1 MITII
6 QLPKNIVESS
16 ITEFQHCFDL
26 RPVPIDF
33 DYSFLMINHFWDY
46 IIISAKCYGEDFASS
61 YMGHVILSTIA
72 TSTILLFIFLHILL
86 PKLTI
91 LLYQKTSMQRFGLA
105 ERRFYALALSFIIGA
120 GTHQLYLKW
129 QQPILPVPPYYSPAM
144 VAFVVEFI
152 CPKVGRNRRKF
163 LFYSIGSAT
172 VLCIAYGIFY
182 QQIDFIYL
190 FSTIVA
196 IGFTFSNLQGL
207 LGKGCYRN
215 DYAIAYDHVALPI
228 NSMYNQLI
236 CTILYGTYMPERA
249 PHEAIPD
256 TFEEQYTMITH

>member
-61 YMGHVILSTIA
+61 YMGH
-72 TSTILLFIFLHILL
+72 
-86 PKLTI
+86 
-91 LLYQKTSMQRFGLA
+91 QRFGLA

-144 VAFVVEFI
+144 IAFVVEFI

-172 VLCIAYGIFY
+172 VLCIAY
-182 QQIDFIYL
+182 D
-190 FSTIVA
+190 
-196 IGFTFSNLQGL
+196 
-207 LGKGCYRN
+207 RN